1 VEKTTLT
8 YFDAPTSRGEECRL
22 ALHLAG
28 VPFTDDRI
36 ARGDWPSRR
45 GATPFG
51 AVPVLTVEGH
61 PPIAQSNAI
70 LVLVGRQH
78 GLHPRDDW
86 DAAVHESIMGA
97 VEDLR
102 ARTGP
107 LARLKDEDEKRRAR
121 QELAAGYLQ
130 EWAAAIERQLGPGP
144 FVAGEKI
151 HVVDLKLFVVTGT
164 FLRGAIDYIPAD
176 VFKAYPKLLRLA
188 EAVRTHPKVV
198 EWYEARARR
207 S

>member
-1 VEKTTLT
+1 VEQTTLT

-28 VPFTDDRI
+28 VPFIDDRI
-36 ARGDWPSRR
+36 PRGEWPSRR

-51 AVPVLTVEGH
+51 AVPVLTAPGH

-86 DAAVHESIMGA
+86 EAAVHESIMGA

-102 ARTGP
+102 ARTAP
-107 LARLKDEDEKRRAR
+107 IARLADEAEKKRAR
-121 QELAAGYLQ
+121 QELAGGYLQ
-130 EWAAAIERQLGPGP
+130 EWAAAIERQLGAGP

-151 HVVDLKLFVVTGT
+151 HVVDLKLFVVLGP
-164 FLRGAIDYIPAD
+164 FLKGAIDYIPAD
-176 VFKAYPKLLRLA
+176 VLAGYPKLLRLA
-188 EAVRTHPKVV
+188 DAVRTHPKIV
-198 EWYEARARR
+198 EWYETR
-207 S
+207 SRSS